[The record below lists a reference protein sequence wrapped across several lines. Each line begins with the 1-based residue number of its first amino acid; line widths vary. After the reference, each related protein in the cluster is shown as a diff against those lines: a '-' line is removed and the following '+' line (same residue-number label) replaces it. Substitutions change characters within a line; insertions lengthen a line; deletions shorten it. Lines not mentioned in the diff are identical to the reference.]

1 MSLINQNQENSITI
15 KEKGK
20 EKGTLYFRCRRC
32 GNIGYWD
39 LYQIDGFFNP
49 KYYLAVRLC
58 NNCSGELKKQLKFF
72 KKV

>member
-15 KEKGK
+15 NEKGNLK
-20 EKGTLYFRCRRC
+20 KSFACRRC
-32 GNIGYWD
+32 GNIGCWD
-39 LYQIDGFFNP
+39 LYQIYGFFNP
-49 KYYLAVRLC
+49 KYYQAVRIC